1 MARRRL
7 FGLAAAASALAAA
20 LIAGAAVALVL
31 LGRVPDGSERDL
43 VVPALLGA
51 ALTAVVFRP
60 LRRRGPGATRR
71 PDEIVRAFGERA
83 GAGVDEREVLLELAE
98 AVRRALSARTVEVWT
113 GVPTLLERSA
123 ASPDRPA
130 ATVEL
135 EGPGVDVLC
144 RSGVV
149 GRAWLE
155 LWLPALAP
163 EGAAQVRLAP
173 ACHSGVLL
181 GHVVATRGADDP
193 PFTAADDATLATVG
207 DRLGVVLHNRRL
219 DDALQATLDD
229 LRHTND
235 ELRASRARLVA
246 ASDAERRRIE
256 RDIHDGAQQHLVAL
270 AVNVRLARDLI
281 ADDPSGAAESLDA
294 IGVGLRDAI
303 QELRELAQGVYPP
316 LLADS
321 GLADALR
328 SASAR
333 AANEVTLG
341 ADGIGRYRADV
352 EAAVYFACLEA
363 LQNAAK
369 HAPGAS
375 VRMSLS
381 GDDGAVR
388 AEIVDDGPG
397 FDPRTVV
404 RGAGLA
410 SIADRVGAVGGT
422 AVWDTAPGRGTRLV
436 LDVPDAR

>member
-1 MARRRL
+1 
-7 FGLAAAASALAAA
+7 
-20 LIAGAAVALVL
+20 
-31 LGRVPDGSERDL
+31 VPDGSERDL
-43 VVPALLGA
+43 VLPALVGA
-51 ALTAVVFRP
+51 AVAAVIFRP
-60 LRRRGPGATRR
+60 LRRRGPAATRR

-98 AVRRALSARTVEVWT
+98 AVRRALAARSVEVWT
-113 GVPTLLERSA
+113 GVPTLLERA
-123 ASPDRPA
+123 AATPDRPP

-135 EGPGVDVLC
+135 HGPGIDVLC

-155 LWLPALAP
+155 LWLPELAT
-163 EGAAQVRLAP
+163 EGSAQVRLAP

-181 GHVVATRGADDP
+181 GYVVATRVADDP
-193 PFTAADDATLATVG
+193 PFAAADDAVLATVG
-207 DRLGVVLHNRRL
+207 DRLGVALHNRRL

-229 LRHTND
+229 LRRTND

-281 ADDPSGAAESLDA
+281 ADDPAGAAAALDA

-328 SASAR
+328 SATAR
-333 AANEVTLG
+333 AANDVTLR

-369 HAPGAS
+369 HAPGAT
-375 VRMSLS
+375 VRMTLS
-381 GDDGAVR
+381 GDGGAVR

-397 FDPRTVV
+397 FDQRTVV

-410 SIADRVGAVGGT
+410 SIADRIGAVGGT
-422 AVWDTAPGRGTRLV
+422 AAWDTAPGRGTRLV
-436 LDVPDAR
+436 LDVPDAG